1 MTFKE
6 KYGSWAIVTGASSG
20 IGKAMAFEIAK
31 KEINLV
37 LVSRNQKGLNALATE
52 LKTLHN
58 IKTRVVALDLKKVDF
73 INTLSEQ
80 TADIDIGLVAN
91 IAGEMFMGN
100 YDDLTLE
107 KELEMIQLNIIAPT
121 VITRHYAEKL
131 KAKKA
136 GADMNIGETVTEIKF
151 IDE

>member
-58 IKTRVVALDLKKVDF
+58 I
-73 INTLSEQ
+73 
-80 TADIDIGLVAN
+80 
-91 IAGEMFMGN
+91 
-100 YDDLTLE
+100 
-107 KELEMIQLNIIAPT
+107 
-121 VITRHYAEKL
+121 
-131 KAKKA
+131 
-136 GADMNIGETVTEIKF
+136 
-151 IDE
+151 